1 MGAETL
7 AARPPVVNDLPI
19 GFSPENPG
27 KDTASHAADDRY
39 VEDPRQLISGNAV
52 RLLRNGENVFPVWL
66 AAIDSA
72 RVRVSME
79 MYIFN
84 DDAIGRRFADALAR
98 AARRGVTVRLLY
110 DYVGCRLTPHEF
122 FQELREAG
130 VRVSVYHGYQVGR
143 PSLWRL
149 FRRNHRKT
157 LVIDGVI
164 GFTGGLNISNEW
176 VAAAE
181 GGEDWRDAV
190 IEVRGP
196 AVPGLETAFAET
208 WNRRSKKR
216 FRLELGGA
224 PPTGRAGDTRL
235 IVLSNTERGERF
247 RIRRAVL
254 HAIRK
259 SRRQVTL
266 ANPYF
271 VPDGGILRL
280 LEECAGR
287 GVEVRVLVPMESDAG
302 MLDAAARATFP
313 RLIRAGVRVWRSP
326 VVVHTKV
333 VACDDTFVSIGTYN
347 LDHRSLA
354 YNLELVVNVLDRPF
368 AEATSHMLDTD
379 IAASAEIDG
388 AAFGRRPLLSRALE
402 RGALALRRWL

>member
-1 MGAETL
+1 M
-7 AARPPVVNDLPI
+7 VNDLPI
-19 GFSPENPG
+19 DFSRENPG
-27 KDTASHAADDRY
+27 KDAADHGEDERY
-39 VEDPRQLISGNAV
+39 VEDPRGLIAGNSV
-52 RLLRNGENVFPVWL
+52 RLLRNGEVAFPAWL

-98 AARRGVTVRLLY
+98 AARRGATVRLLY
-110 DYVGCRLTPHEF
+110 DYVGCRLTPREF
-122 FQELREAG
+122 FQELRQAG
-130 VRVSVYHGYQVGR
+130 VRVSVYHGYQMGR

-157 LVIDGVI
+157 LVVDGAVA
-164 GFTGGLNISNEW
+164 FTGGLNISNEW

-181 GGEDWRDAV
+181 GGEDWRDAA

-196 AVPGLETAFAET
+196 AVAALETAFADT

-216 FRLELGGA
+216 FRLTLAGG
-224 PPTGRAGDTRL
+224 PPIGRAGDTRL
-235 IVLSNTERGERF
+235 AVLSNTERGERF
-247 RIRRAVL
+247 GIRRAVL
-254 HAIRK
+254 HAIRE
-259 SRRQVTL
+259 SRWRVTV

-280 LEECAGR
+280 LEDCARR
-287 GVEVRVLVPMESDAG
+287 GIEVRVLVPLESDAD

-368 AEATSHMLDTD
+368 AAATSHMLDTE
-379 IAASAEIDG
+379 IAAAVEIEG